1 MDMRAEAVYERAAA
15 AAEVPA
21 ADPSLL
27 AQAPVG
33 HVEPSRSAADEAPP
47 VVIDDEDTTQARRG
61 ALRRLIGSLRSK
73 D

>member
-1 MDMRAEAVYERAAA
+1 MNLREIF
-15 AAEVPA
+15 PA

-27 AQAPVG
+27 AQASIG
-33 HVEPSRSAADEAPP
+33 HVEPSRSADEEPT
-47 VVIDDEDTTQARRG
+47 VVVHDEDTTQARRG